1 MRDLVA
7 GDNGSL
13 VSWGTEMSRPACSFG
28 SAPGPQTS
36 IQSGPSGSTTQTSGR
51 FLFTGTAGPSASFEC
66 RLDGGLYVDCASGR
80 TYSGLSAGTH
90 TFAVRAVDSTG
101 NVDASPAVRTWTVQA
116 APTPPGSSPGPAPP
130 PGTPASP
137 ADTTGPSFALVPT
150 AHSWTDARA
159 GRLRLL
165 AGCASACRVS
175 AKLTLS
181 RRTARRLGIKRT
193 LGSGSAQLTRTGVRS
208 VPVRMSAQ
216 ARAMAR
222 RAPAMKLK
230 ARLAV
235 SLRAGSST
243 AALKPTI
250 SLRSAGG
257 LRSLSRGGLRLAGD
271 CSERCWTTSQISIS
285 ARERRRLD
293 LAASGVPLTVAEGA
307 PTGPS
312 AGPFTLTL
320 RGVRPFRR
328 ALGDSGR
335 LNASLTAAVRGATGP
350 TTRAVTGLKLRR

>member
-1 MRDLVA
+1 MVGTVFDDEAATNIAAGRAPYSGRFKPQRDQLSRFDGKPRTGVWTLRVRDLVA
-7 GDNGSL
+7 GDSGTL
-13 VSWGTEMSRPACSFG
+13 VSWDTEMSRPACSFG

-36 IQSGPSGSTTQTSGR
+36 IQSGPSGNTTQTSASFG
-51 FLFTGTAGPSASFEC
+51 FTGAGTSGSYEC
-66 RLDGGLYVDCASGR
+66 RLDTGLFVDCASGR

-116 APTPPGSSPGPAPP
+116 PTPPGSGPGPAPP
-130 PGTPASP
+130 PGTPATP

-181 RRTARRLGIKRT
+181 RRTARRLGINRT
-193 LGSGSAQLTRTGVRS
+193 LGSGSAQITRAGVRS
-208 VPVRMSAQ
+208 VPLRMSAKV
-216 ARAMAR
+216 RAMAR

-250 SLRSAGG
+250 SLRSAGS
-257 LRSLSRGGLRLAGD
+257 LRSLGRGGLRLG
-271 CSERCWTTSQISIS
+271 WGLLGTL
-285 ARERRRLD
+285 LD
-293 LAASGVPLTVAEGA
+293 HQPDL
-307 PTGPS
+307 
-312 AGPFTLTL
+312 
-320 RGVRPFRR
+320 
-328 ALGDSGR
+328 D
-335 LNASLTAAVRGATGP
+335 
-350 TTRAVTGLKLRR
+350 